1 MGLSLLVGCVG
12 EVIVFTYADTFI
24 KRHGVLNVFNGV
36 FLLMGTLLYCCFTLC
51 FTALYCC
58 FIQRHGVLNVFNGVF
73 LLMGTL
79 LYCCF
84 TRCFTAALS
93 SGMSC

>member
-1 MGLSLLVGCVG
+1 MTGCEHCCGDQGTFMGLSLLVGCVG

-36 FLLMGTLLYCCFTLC
+36 FLLMGTLL
-51 FTALYCC
+51 
-58 FIQRHGVLNVFNGVF
+58 H
-73 LLMGTL
+73 
-79 LYCCF
+79 CCF

-93 SGMSC
+93 SGMPCRMSLTACSC